1 MLQRM
6 SIKVR
11 ILSILGILAVG
22 YLALLAMVQVSA
34 TVTHS
39 RMARISSSLWPAA
52 LQMQVAESGFERMK
66 KHYGDAVVLQ
76 DGTAL
81 TGADKDADAVTAA
94 LTAVKLSLA
103 ADPALAGHADFL
115 VSQFAAV
122 RSNDKETYSAVLAA
136 KDAPSEALM
145 ARMSGLGNSNKDLA
159 EAMSAFDKTIAANF
173 QNQLDT
179 VDAWSLRSKL
189 TGAVMFV
196 FAGLSCAAAWW
207 VVQFKV
213 VRPLHSLAVRIQ
225 DIAEGE
231 GDLTRRV
238 EVSGRNEIDEVGIWF
253 NVFLDKLQDVMR
265 KVKANTLRL
274 TAASEELTMSAT
286 RMAQGAEAQQGQTA
300 MVAASMH
307 EMSATVLEVS
317 HNSNTAAL
325 KTRQAA
331 EDADQGGRVVEQT
344 IAMMR
349 SVTESVDQVARQI
362 VGLGERSN
370 QVGKVVELI
379 DEIAGRTNLLALNA
393 AIEAARAGEQ
403 GRGFAVVAGEVRN
416 LAERTAKATREIGAM
431 IGAIQEETKAAA
443 IAMGQGTVQV
453 RKGVT
458 ATGEAG
464 VMLKQI
470 IDGAQEAAGMVN
482 QIAAAATEQ
491 TSTTDEVNIT
501 INEIA
506 KISDE
511 TAAGARKSA
520 RACVALSELATDLN
534 SLISKF
540 RVEEDLGAGQSGSQS
555 RSNGGP
561 LVSPGFAIR
570 PLRAASAGAR

>member
-1 MLQRM
+1 M
-6 SIKVR
+6 SIKAR
-11 ILSILGILAVG
+11 ILSILGVLALG
-22 YLALLAMVQVSA
+22 YLLLLAMVQISA

-39 RMARISSSLWPAA
+39 RMSQISSSLWPAA
-52 LQMQVAESGFERMK
+52 LQMQVAESGFERMI

-76 DGTAL
+76 DAAAL
-81 TGADKDADAVTAA
+81 AGADKDADAVVVA
-94 LTAVKLSLA
+94 LTAVKKSLSSDPVLGTQ
-103 ADPALAGHADFL
+103 ADAMI
-115 VSQFAAV
+115 SQFAAI
-122 RSNDKETYSAVLAA
+122 RSNDKETYSAILAA
-136 KDAPSEALM
+136 KDGPSEALM
-145 ARMSGLGNSNKDLA
+145 SRMTALGKDNKDLT
-159 EAMSAFDKTIAANF
+159 EAMSAFDTTIAANF
-173 QNQLDT
+173 QKQLDT

-196 FAGLSCAAAWW
+196 FAGLSCVAAWW

-238 EVSGRNEIDEVGIWF
+238 EVSGRSEIDEVGIWF

-274 TAASEELTMSAT
+274 TAASEELTVSAT
-286 RMAQGAEAQQGQTA
+286 RMAQGAEAQQAQTA

-317 HNSNTAAL
+317 RNSNTAAL

-331 EDADQGGRVVEQT
+331 EDADQGGKVVEQT

-349 SVTESVDQVARQI
+349 NVTESVDQVAKQI

-370 QVGKVVELI
+370 QVGKIVELI

-403 GRGFAVVAGEVRN
+403 GRGFAVVAGEVRS
-416 LAERTAKATREIGAM
+416 LAERTAKATREIGAV
-431 IGAIQEETKAAA
+431 ITGIQEETKAAA

-453 RKGVT
+453 RKGVA

-464 VMLKQI
+464 LMLKQI

-501 INEIA
+501 INQIA

-511 TAAGARKSA
+511 TAAGARQSA

-540 RVEEDLGAGQSGSQS
+540 RVEDESGGGDSSSESSSYGGAQVS
-555 RSNGGP
+555 R
-561 LVSPGFAIR
+561 GFVVPPFNAS
-570 PLRAASAGAR
+570 RARAH